1 MSDFAA
7 SAMMRLI
14 QAGLK
19 RQRIALA
26 HPRVATPGIEARL
39 PLADKR
45 TALVAL
51 YSTYGLDCLL
61 RIGEAIDDVND
72 EPALTAMLLARD
84 PIDLLTRWQRLERF
98 IHSRHRIAFTP
109 LSERQLQLRHYSIN
123 AIPPLAAED
132 ALVLGLL
139 VVLIEKIGAVDLR
152 ARPFGSREW
161 TRSRGRWQ
169 ALPGM
174 LPHESLAEWEIE
186 WSDVRSPRNTASPSE
201 STLIAKQLATQ
212 ITSDPTR
219 SWTLANAAIA
229 TSVSRRTIQRRLQS
243 DHTTFQRI
251 LRESRISLAAKLL
264 TTSDASLAEIG
275 YRTGFADQAHLQ
287 REFRIA
293 TAMTPT
299 EYRDAFSEKT
309 PAALVCE

>member
-19 RQRIALA
+19 RQRIAVA
-26 HPRVATPGIEARL
+26 HPRVEAPGIEARL

-51 YSTYGLDCLL
+51 HSAYGLDCLL
-61 RIGEAIDDVND
+61 RIGEAIEDVND

-98 IHSRHRIAFTP
+98 IHSRHRIAITP
-109 LSERQLQLRHYSIN
+109 VGERWLRLRHYSIN
-123 AIPPLAAED
+123 ATPPLVAED

-139 VVLIEKIGAVDLR
+139 VLLIEKIGAVNLC
-152 ARPFGSREW
+152 ARPCGSRVW

-169 ALPGM
+169 ALPRM
-174 LPHESLAEWEIE
+174 PPPDSLAEWEIA
-186 WSDVRSPRNTASPSE
+186 WSDVRSPRNAASPSE
-201 STLIAKQLATQ
+201 SNSIAKQLATLM
-212 ITSDPTR
+212 TSDPTR

-229 TSVSRRTIQRRLQS
+229 TAVSRRTIQRRLLS
-243 DHTTFQRI
+243 EGTTFQRL

-264 TTSDASLAEIG
+264 TTSDASLAETG
-275 YRTGFADQAHLQ
+275 YRAGFADQAHFQ

-299 EYRDAFSEKT
+299 EYRVAFSEKT
-309 PAALVCE
+309 PAAQVCE